1 MTACE
6 LLIGG
11 YRMGSKML
19 RLMCEDLTEPE
30 FHHQPV
36 PGANSA
42 AWIVG
47 HLAVTARRTAERVGA
62 TELPVLTE
70 DFVGR
75 YSQSKKPAE
84 VQSDLGTKE
93 ELLSLFTRC
102 TDKLMEALGTLPAE
116 SLDGPALNP
125 GRFANNY
132 GEAILFGSLHFAM
145 HCGQISMIRR
155 SLGKPPQV

>member
-11 YRMGSKML
+11 YRMGSRML

-36 PGANSA
+36 PGANSV

-47 HLAVTARRTAERVGA
+47 HLAVTARRTAERLGA

-84 VQSDLGTKE
+84 VQSDLGSKE
-93 ELLSLFTRC
+93 ELLSLFTLC
-102 TDKLMEALGTLPAE
+102 TDKLTEALRTLPADG
-116 SLDGPALNP
+116 LDGPALNP

-145 HCGQISMIRR
+145 HCGQISTIRR
-155 SLGKPPQV
+155 SLGKPPQL